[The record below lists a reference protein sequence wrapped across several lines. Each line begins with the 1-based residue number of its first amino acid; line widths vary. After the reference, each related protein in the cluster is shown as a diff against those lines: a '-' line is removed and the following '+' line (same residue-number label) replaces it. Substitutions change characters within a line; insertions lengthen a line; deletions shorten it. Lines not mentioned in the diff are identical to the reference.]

1 MNRLSSLMLNGA
13 LFALLILG
21 LAGSTWAQSVL
32 GASHRP
38 QEGIQ
43 ESTDRQKRP
52 HGADATQRLLF
63 WNEVALKANARDHA
77 RAAPLKPEQGG
88 PNRTAR
94 AFAIVQIAV
103 FDAYNAIVGG
113 YESYADLDLILEDA
127 DRESD
132 RRRASVDAAIAQ
144 AAGDTLKALYP
155 SQAAEIAAVQETDL
169 DSIPDGR
176 AKDAGIRIGRRAAE
190 VILAIRSND

>member
-1 MNRLSSLMLNGA
+1 MIKLNNLMLNGA

-21 LAGSTWAQSVL
+21 LVGSTWAQSVL

-43 ESTDRQKRP
+43 ESADRQKRP

-88 PNRTAR
+88 PLRTAR

-103 FDAYNAIVGG
+103 FDAYNPIVGG
-113 YESYADLDLILEDA
+113 YESYADPDLIFA
-127 DRESD
+127 CA
-132 RRRASVDAAIAQ
+132 ASHSA
-144 AAGDTLKALYP
+144 
-155 SQAAEIAAVQETDL
+155 
-169 DSIPDGR
+169 R
-176 AKDAGIRIGRRAAE
+176 
-190 VILAIRSND
+190 